1 MIDLF
6 SPIPFLSLN
15 HMPSDP
21 KKKKCR
27 NCQGSGWVYPMEE
40 EPCYHC
46 VYHGFDPE
54 KQKKCSYCSGKGYV
68 MRRTSLL
75 CCHCENGWVYEE

>member
-1 MIDLF
+1 
-6 SPIPFLSLN
+6 
-15 HMPSDP
+15 MPSEP

>member
-1 MIDLF
+1 
-6 SPIPFLSLN
+6 
-15 HMPSDP
+15 
-21 KKKKCR
+21 
-27 NCQGSGWVYPMEE
+27 MEE

>member
-1 MIDLF
+1 
-6 SPIPFLSLN
+6 
-15 HMPSDP
+15 MPEQP

-27 NCQGSGWVYPMEE
+27 NCQGSGWVYADND

-54 KQKKCSYCSGKGYV
+54 KQKNCTYCSGKGYV
-68 MRRTSLL
+68 VRKQGFL
-75 CCHCENGWVYEE
+75 CCHCENGYVYTE